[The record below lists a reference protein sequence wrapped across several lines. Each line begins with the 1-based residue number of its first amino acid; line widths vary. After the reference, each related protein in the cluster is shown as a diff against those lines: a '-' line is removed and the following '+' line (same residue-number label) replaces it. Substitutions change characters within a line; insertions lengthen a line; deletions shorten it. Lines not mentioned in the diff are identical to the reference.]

1 MVRTIV
7 AVAIGYAIFVASA
20 LALFAI
26 TGLRPNAPAST
37 GIMVGSMGY
46 GVAAA
51 MLAGYVASRVGQSQ
65 PMMHAGM
72 VGVLIAIGALAS
84 IATRPQ
90 NAALWSHLGALLL
103 MAPAAL
109 IGGIR
114 SDEE

>member
-7 AVAIGYAIFVASA
+7 AIAIGYAIFVGSA
-20 LALFAI
+20 LALFGI

-37 GIMVGSMGY
+37 GIMVGSIGY

-51 MLAGYVASRVGQSQ
+51 MLAGYVAARLGHRQ
-65 PMMHAGM
+65 PMMHAAM
-72 VGVLIAIGALAS
+72 VGALIAIAAVAS

-90 NAALWSHLGALLL
+90 NAAIWSHVAALLL

-114 SDEE
+114 SAEE